1 METTGLIRNKYWM
14 LKDYK
19 ERLDNEA
26 FDDTSLTD
34 EFQKEVYEY
43 AAEVFDRENLSGVID
58 VGCGSGFKLIKNFPD
73 CWTFGLDLEPTVSWL
88 KQTYSKRNWGSLDL
102 ESKDIEAEM
111 PYTCSALVICAD
123 VIEHIPDPDK
133 LMMFLRNLRPHK
145 LVLSTPDRGLLPD
158 LQADFNPAGP
168 PVNPCHVREW
178 SFVEF
183 EAYVQQFFKM
193 DAHFISNKEQGTQ
206 VMLCSKA

>member
-1 METTGLIRNKYWM
+1 MPLIRNKYWM
-14 LKDYK
+14 LKGYN
-19 ERLDNEA
+19 ERLNNEA

-58 VGCGSGFKLIKNFPD
+58 VGCGSAYKLLKWFNTAWTWGFD
-73 CWTFGLDLEPTVSWL
+73 TEPTVEWL
-88 KQTYSKRNWGSLDL
+88 KRQHPKKNWSTVDFT
-102 ESKDIEAEM
+102 EM
-111 PYTCSALVICAD
+111 PFTRGGLVICAD
-123 VIEHIPDPDK
+123 VIEHIPDPDQ
-133 LMMFLRNLRPHK
+133 LMNYLVLMEPTR

-206 VMLCSKA
+206 VMLCSSL

>member
-1 METTGLIRNKYWM
+1 MDTIRNKYWM
-14 LKDYK
+14 LKDYN
-19 ERLDNEA
+19 ERLNNEA

-58 VGCGSGFKLIKNFPD
+58 VGCGSAYKLLQNFPTA
-73 CWTFGLDLEPTVSWL
+73 WTWGFDTIPTVEWL
-88 KQTYSKRNWGSLDL
+88 KRQYPKKSWSTVDFT
-102 ESKDIEAEM
+102 EM
-111 PYTCSALVICAD
+111 PFTCGGLVICSD
-123 VIEHIPDPDK
+123 VIEHIPDPDQLMCYLVSMEPTK
-133 LMMFLRNLRPHK
+133 LI
-145 LVLSTPDRGLLPD
+145 LSTPDRGLLPD
-158 LQADFNPAGP
+158 IQADFNPAGP

-183 EAYVQQFFKM
+183 ESYVQQFFKM

-206 VMLCSKA
+206 VMLCS

>member
-1 METTGLIRNKYWM
+1 MDATVKNPENFCLPKNYI
-14 LKDYK
+14 

-58 VGCGSGFKLIKNFPD
+58 VGCGSGYKLVKNFPYPVF
-73 CWTFGLDLEPTVSWL
+73 TIGYDLPPTVEWL
-88 KQTYSKRNWGSLDL
+88 KTKYPDRIWQVMGADDATITRGG
-102 ESKDIEAEM
+102 
-111 PYTCSALVICAD
+111 LVICSD
-123 VIEHIPDPDK
+123 VIEHIPDPDQ
-133 LMMFLRNLRPHK
+133 LMRQLQRMCPHK

-158 LQADFNPAGP
+158 LQAEFNPAGP

-178 SFVEF
+178 SFLEF